1 MALWLTDADPVEL
14 RTNASEETLQ
24 TVIRAVYKQVLGNAH
39 IMESQRLSSAE
50 SLLRNQSITVRDFVR
65 TVAQSDLYRSLFFDT
80 SSPYRLVELNFKH
93 LLGRA
98 PSDQQEVSEHV
109 VIYNQ
114 HGLRAEI
121 DSYIDSEEY
130 STNFGENT
138 VPYACGNKS
147 QVGQKNVNFNRT
159 FALMRGDATSSSNSN
174 GAKLIGDV
182 AGNLATKIVA
192 RAGASGVY
200 DNTGKRFLLTI
211 IKSAAGI
218 RSARSTSAISVG
230 YDQLSANIQ
239 RIQKSGGKILSIS
252 EV

>member
-1 MALWLTDADPVEL
+1 MALWLTDIDPVEL
-14 RTNASEETLQ
+14 HANASEEDLQ
-24 TVIRAVYKQVLGNAH
+24 AVIRAVYKQVLGNAH
-39 IMESQRLSSAE
+39 IMESQRLASAE
-50 SLLRNQSITVRDFVR
+50 SLLRNKSISVRDFVR
-65 TVAQSDLYRSLFFDT
+65 FVAQSDLYRSLFFDT

-98 PSDQQEVSEHV
+98 PNDQKEIAEHV
-109 VIYNQ
+109 LTYNQ

-121 DSYIDSEEY
+121 DSYIDSYEY

-147 QVGQKNVNFNRT
+147 QVGQKNVSFNRT
-159 FALMRGDATSSSNSN
+159 FALMRGDATSSSNTKA
-174 GAKLIGDV
+174 AKLIGDV
-182 AGNLATKIVA
+182 AGNMATKIVS
-192 RAGASGVY
+192 RASASGVY

-211 IKSAAGI
+211 IKSAAGV
-218 RSARSTSAISVG
+218 RSANSKTAITIG
-230 YDQLSANIQ
+230 YDQLSQNIQ